1 MMKRDYCMNTKEIA
15 LVIAFSAVTVVL
27 NPRFSGFAIPSF
39 VPTLWFQLW
48 EIAVVAAFFLLGIKS
63 AVFVAILNTIVLLAI
78 SPGTAFNEPLTNLI
92 AILSTMI
99 GVYAAYKLLDLKSSG
114 ETTNSRQKVI
124 LFSTTLGIISRLAI
138 MLPYLYI
145 MASFLGISVII
156 AILPLFALYDLIVA
170 LYTIPLGYLIA
181 SAVNRYVKLTNKI

>member
-1 MMKRDYCMNTKEIA
+1 MNTKEIA

-27 NPRFSGFAIPSF
+27 NPRFSGIAIPSF

-63 AVFVAILNTIVLLAI
+63 AVVVALLNAVVLLAI
-78 SPGTAFNEPLTNLI
+78 SPGTAFNEPITNLL
-92 AILSTMI
+92 AILSTMV

-114 ETTNSRQKVI
+114 ETPIPRQKII
-124 LFSTTLGIISRLAI
+124 LFSTALGIISRLAI

-145 MASFLGISVII
+145 VASFFGISLII
-156 AILPLFALYDLIVA
+156 AILPLFAIYDLIVA
-170 LYTIPLGYLIA
+170 LYTVPLGYLIA
-181 SAVNRYVKLTNKI
+181 SAVNRYVKLTSKI

>member
-1 MMKRDYCMNTKEIA
+1 MGYSVNTKEIA

-27 NPRFSGFAIPSF
+27 NPRFSGIAIPSF

-63 AVFVAILNTIVLLAI
+63 AVVVAILNTLVLLAI
-78 SPGTAFNEPLTNLI
+78 SPGTAFNEPTTNLL
-92 AILSTMI
+92 AILSTLV

-114 ETTNSRQKVI
+114 ETPIPRQKII
-124 LFSTTLGIISRLAI
+124 LFSTALGIISRLAI

-145 MASFLGISVII
+145 VASFFGISLII
-156 AILPLFALYDLIVA
+156 AILPLFAIYDLIVA
-170 LYTIPLGYLIA
+170 LYTVPLGYLIA
-181 SAVNRYVKLTNKI
+181 SAVNRYVKLTSKI